1 MYWGEEMRIF
11 MFDKDIIGPIVHVM
25 FKPSKCDLDL
35 MDVCRTRKK
44 ANIAVLNDVTGTI
57 PGLGR

>member
-1 MYWGEEMRIF
+1 MRIF